1 MQVTVQQKLGGRVE
15 GVRTPVPGFWGLVE
29 KWVLRLTS
37 GCGARVHSVQPSE
50 HLLSGDTRCPSGRQ
64 AEQTQGADPK
74 PQEPQDRAL
83 GGAGGAGVGA
93 EQGQAL
99 GGVVAPPGLLG
110 PHALLSQ
117 ARNLAPE
124 GRGLG

>member
-1 MQVTVQQKLGGRVE
+1 MGVGPESTAYSPASTCCQGILG
-15 GVRTPVPGFWGLVE
+15 
-29 KWVLRLTS
+29 
-37 GCGARVHSVQPSE
+37 A
-50 HLLSGDTRCPSGRQ
+50 Q